1 VALRIHTA
9 RLKPSD
15 LETSMIQAVF
25 EGNMV
30 GLNTDL
36 LLLKQQSKQSK
47 SDFQQNLLVVFWFA
61 VHLESLEI
69 VQQLWNQEA
78 FLRKIVNALSIRYY
92 STKKSSMS
100 QN

>member
-1 VALRIHTA
+1 
-9 RLKPSD
+9 
-15 LETSMIQAVF
+15 MIQSVF

-30 GLNTDL
+30 GLNSDL

-61 VHLESLEI
+61 VHLENLEI
-69 VQQLWNQEA
+69 AQQLWNREA